1 MKHQRNANSARKP
14 SPKGRRIQRRGVA
27 ERRQLLDRY
36 ERSGLSQKAFCLRH
50 GVALSTLQYWRRR
63 ARDMG
68 QEPTPSFVEIPQVT
82 GMAQALS
89 VEAAVFIDLER
100 LAISPQCGFATSVV
114 GNALTQDDERAK
126 LETIARASAVIWG

>member
-14 SPKGRRIQRRGVA
+14 SPKGHRIQRRSVS
-27 ERRQLLDRY
+27 ERRRLLARY

-63 ARDMG
+63 ARDTD

-82 GMAQALS
+82 GIAGVRS
-89 VEAAVFIDLER
+89 VEAAVFIELPGGVRFEVPTGTDAQWLSG
-100 LAISPQCGFATSVV
+100 L
-114 GNALTQDDERAK
+114 LRAMG
-126 LETIARASAVIWG
+126 RV

>member
-14 SPKGRRIQRRGVA
+14 SPKGRRIQRRGIA

-63 ARDMG
+63 ARDVG
-68 QEPTPSFVEIPQVT
+68 QKPRPSFVEIPQVT
-82 GMAQALS
+82 GMARALS
-89 VEAAVFIDLER
+89 GEAAVIIELPGGARLEVPAGTDAQW
-100 LAISPQCGFATSVV
+100 LSGLV
-114 GNALTQDDERAK
+114 RAMG
-126 LETIARASAVIWG
+126 TA

>member
-14 SPKGRRIQRRGVA
+14 STKGRRVQRRGIA

-63 ARDMG
+63 ARDAD
-68 QEPTPSFVEIPQVT
+68 QELRLRPSFVEVPQVT
-82 GMAQALS
+82 RAVRALS
-89 VEAAVFIDLER
+89 EEAAVIIELPGGTRLEVHAGTDSQW
-100 LAISPQCGFATSVV
+100 LSGLV
-114 GNALTQDDERAK
+114 RAMG
-126 LETIARASAVIWG
+126 TA

>member
-14 SPKGRRIQRRGVA
+14 SPKGRRNQRRSVT
-27 ERRQLLDRY
+27 ERRRLLARY

-63 ARDMG
+63 ARDTD

-82 GMAQALS
+82 GIAGVRS
-89 VEAAVFIDLER
+89 VEVAVRRPRPHPHKAGNGSRRKNLTPVGQER
-100 LAISPQCGFATSVV
+100 AGNLAI
-114 GNALTQDDERAK
+114 DRE
-126 LETIARASAVIWG
+126 

>member
-14 SPKGRRIQRRGVA
+14 SPKGRRNQRRSVA

-36 ERSGLSQKAFCLRH
+36 ERSGLSQKAFCLRQ

-63 ARDMG
+63 ARDTD

-82 GMAQALS
+82 GMARALS
-89 VEAAVFIDLER
+89 VEAAVFIELPGGVRLEVP
-100 LAISPQCGFATSVV
+100 AGTDPQWLSGLV
-114 GNALTQDDERAK
+114 RAMG
-126 LETIARASAVIWG
+126 RV

>member
-36 ERSGLSQKAFCLRH
+36 ERSGLSQKAFCQRH

-63 ARDMG
+63 ARDTD
-68 QEPTPSFVEIPQVT
+68 QEPTPSFVEMPQVS
-82 GMAQALS
+82 GMARALS
-89 VEAAVFIDLER
+89 SEAAVIIELPGGVRFEVPTGTDAQWLSGLLR
-100 LAISPQCGFATSVV
+100 AV
-114 GNALTQDDERAK
+114 GRM
-126 LETIARASAVIWG
+126 

>member
-14 SPKGRRIQRRGVA
+14 SPKGRRIQRRGIA

-63 ARDMG
+63 ARVAN
-68 QEPTPSFVEIPQVT
+68 QEPRPSFVEIPQVT
-82 GMAQALS
+82 GMARALS
-89 VEAAVFIDLER
+89 GEAAVIIELPGGARLEVPTGTDAQW
-100 LAISPQCGFATSVV
+100 LSGLV
-114 GNALTQDDERAK
+114 RAMG
-126 LETIARASAVIWG
+126 TG